1 MDNQN
6 QPQAN
11 EVTYPDSYKILSTT
25 DLKSHITHVNSDFMQ
40 TCGYEK
46 SELIGKPHNIIRHPD
61 MPKAAFK
68 DLWQTVQGGS
78 SWMGLVKNRCK
89 DGRYY
94 WVNAFVTPIRHQ
106 GKITE
111 YQSVRTKPEP
121 LLKARAQ
128 TCYDAINAGKTIKP
142 KNRLSIVPTL
152 GLSWAISC
160 LMFYLATISSS
171 IPVALGLGAI
181 GLFSFLLPLSR
192 LNKRLNHLMTMS
204 RKVHDSALNQVI
216 YTGYQDELSHLE
228 LSLRMQKAECL
239 AILGRVK
246 DSGEGLQESMEEQD
260 QQTQSNQT
268 QLVEQSSN
276 LEQVVVAIG
285 QMNEAVNDIAQS
297 TTSSADEIS
306 TLVEKIQMTQSAL
319 ETSQKT
325 TSEITGLLTES
336 QQSISDLELQCVK
349 VKSVLEV
356 IDSLAQQT
364 NLLALNAAIEAARA
378 GEAGRGFAVVADEV
392 RSLANH
398 SQTSAQEIQSI
409 IDTLSQTTAQ
419 AVSQMQQ
426 SHQLTSKSVESDQM
440 LSDSLQSVSEALHQ
454 MEANGEQIAVAAEE
468 QSTVINQV
476 YASAMDLESGT
487 NKFRQNCEHAASCSQ
502 EVTAQSSRQLELV
515 KQFDSYKRD

>member
-1 MDNQN
+1 MDNQS
-6 QPQAN
+6 QTH

-25 DLKSHITHVNSDFMQ
+25 DLNSHITHVNSDFMQ
-40 TCGYEK
+40 TCGYEQ

-89 DGRYY
+89 DGRFY
-94 WVNAFVTPIRHQ
+94 WVNAFVTPIKHQ

-121 LLKARAQ
+121 ELKARAQ
-128 TCYDAINAGKTIKP
+128 SCYERINAGKKVTP
-142 KNRLSIVPTL
+142 KNRLSVVHTL

-160 LMFYLATISSS
+160 LMLYFATQAAT
-171 IPVALGLGAI
+171 PTALGLIAV
-181 GLFSFLLPLSR
+181 GLISFLLPLSR
-192 LNKRLNHLMTMS
+192 LNQRLNHLMTMS

-246 DSGEGLQESMEEQD
+246 DSGEELQERMEEQD

-285 QMNEAVNDIAQS
+285 QMNEAVNEIAHN

-319 ETSQKT
+319 VTSQST
-325 TSEITGLLTES
+325 TSEITDLLTDS
-336 QQSISDLELQCVK
+336 QQSISELEVQCTK

-409 IDTLSQTTAQ
+409 IDTLSDTTAQ

-440 LSDSLQSVSEALHQ
+440 LSDSLRSVSDALNQ

-476 YASAMDLESGT
+476 YASAMELESGT
-487 NKFRQNCEHAASCSQ
+487 NNFRQNCEHAANCSQ

-515 KQFDSYKRD
+515 KQFDS